1 MAKIPASP
9 LQEEGSQDHD
19 LLDPRR
25 VFLER
30 VTHGQVQAMPIRP
43 ASSHHTPRPTRRL
56 TWPWRSNSSSGSSAQ
71 RSLGERGGVRV
82 SRAAGF
88 MPCAPWNVPGTRPA
102 VCPKPGALVSAS
114 SRRLRLLL
122 RQPVRLVPAPPAPG
136 FPGDMAAAAA
146 AATRRSLALLTRSG
160 RGPRHAGASRGG
172 ASGAHP
178 PRVASSSR
186 LPRSRLLPLPPP
198 RVMRLRLQGAARS
211 ARPPLLPSPSEYSS
225 LPPARAGRPLP
236 CSAAPRRPLAAAP
249 APSELAAGGE
259 WAVASPVHALA
270 SPLPRPEEA
279 PPPCPPSPPTFLGL
293 GTRDAAPLFQSYE
306 LV

>member
-1 MAKIPASP
+1 
-9 LQEEGSQDHD
+9 
-19 LLDPRR
+19 
-25 VFLER
+25 
-30 VTHGQVQAMPIRP
+30 MPIRP

-56 TWPWRSNSSSGSSAQ
+56 TWPWCSNSSSGSSAQ
-71 RSLGERGGVRV
+71 RSPGKRGGVRV

-136 FPGDMAAAAA
+136 FPGDMAAAAVAA
-146 AATRRSLALLTRSG
+146 AATRRSLARLARSG

-178 PRVASSSR
+178 PRVAPSSR
-186 LPRSRLLPLPPP
+186 LPRPGLLPLPPP

-225 LPPARAGRPLP
+225 LPPARAGRSLP
-236 CSAAPRRPLAAAP
+236 CSAAPRRPLAEAP
-249 APSELAAGGE
+249 APPASWRRAGSGRRRARCTL
-259 WAVASPVHALA
+259 WRL
-270 SPLPRPEEA
+270 PLPRPEEA
-279 PPPCPPSPPTFLGL
+279 PPPCPPSPPTFLGV
-293 GTRDAAPLFQSYE
+293 GTRDAAPLFQSHE
-306 LV
+306 LVWMGQ